1 MEQSAAT
8 CSTDV
13 DAFALDALA
22 NNGRVV
28 VAMSGGVD
36 SSVVAALLHR
46 EGHQVVGISM
56 RLYGKVTAEIG
67 KSCCSPDDL
76 NDARDVAAQLGFPF
90 YVANYQEAFR
100 RMVVDYFVDEYRRG
114 RTPSPC
120 VLCNDHL
127 KFDALLQRMESLGAA
142 FLATGHYAR
151 IEERDGRFALLRGRD
166 SIKDQSYFLFGLR
179 RASLARIR
187 FPLGEMTKPEVRLLA
202 QEMGVPTALKRESQ
216 DICFVGSGDYAQ
228 FVRARLA
235 DEEVKR
241 GRIVRP
247 STGEEF
253 GEHEGIHAFTVGQ
266 RKGIGVAYKEPL
278 YVLGSDA
285 ETGDL
290 FVGSAE
296 ELACA
301 GFTMDRLNFLA
312 WAEAP
317 PVFDCL
323 VQVRYRHKPVA
334 ARVVLSE
341 DGLRARVELASS
353 ERGIA
358 PGQAAVFYD
367 GDEVLGGGWIVRSF

>member
-1 MEQSAAT
+1 MEPVAES
-8 CSTDV
+8 CRP
-13 DAFALDALA
+13 DAGDDALA
-22 NNGRVV
+22 SLPTAGRVV

-46 EGHQVVGISM
+46 EGHSVVGISM
-56 RLYGKVTAEIG
+56 RLYGKVTEEIG

-100 RMVVDYFVDEYRRG
+100 HMVVDYFVDEYRRG

-151 IEERDGRFALLRGRD
+151 IEQREGRFALLRGRD
-166 SIKDQSYFLFGLR
+166 PLKDQSYFLFGLR

-187 FPLGEMTKPEVRLLA
+187 FPLGEMTKPEVRRLA

-235 DEEVKR
+235 EEQVKR

-247 STGEEF
+247 STGEVF

-266 RKGIGVAYKEPL
+266 RKGIGVAYSEPL
-278 YVLGSDA
+278 YVLGSDP

-290 FVGSAE
+290 FVGSAD
-296 ELACA
+296 ELACVA
-301 GFTMDRLNFLA
+301 FEVDRVNYLA
-312 WAEAP
+312 WASRTEP
-317 PVFDCL
+317 FRCL

-334 ARVVLSE
+334 ATVTPGADGATARVVLDQPE
-341 DGLRARVELASS
+341 RA
-353 ERGIA
+353 IA

-367 GDEVLGGGWIVRSF
+367 GDEVLGGGWIVRPC

>member
-1 MEQSAAT
+1 
-8 CSTDV
+8 
-13 DAFALDALA
+13 
-22 NNGRVV
+22 
-28 VAMSGGVD
+28 
-36 SSVVAALLHR
+36 
-46 EGHQVVGISM
+46 
-56 RLYGKVTAEIG
+56 
-67 KSCCSPDDL
+67 
-76 NDARDVAAQLGFPF
+76 
-90 YVANYQEAFR
+90 
-100 RMVVDYFVDEYRRG
+100 
-114 RTPSPC
+114 
-120 VLCNDHL
+120 
-127 KFDALLQRMESLGAA
+127 
-142 FLATGHYAR
+142 
-151 IEERDGRFALLRGRD
+151 
-166 SIKDQSYFLFGLR
+166 
-179 RASLARIR
+179 
-187 FPLGEMTKPEVRLLA
+187 MTKPEVRLLA

-247 STGEEF
+247 STGEVF

-296 ELACA
+296 ELACE

-334 ARVVLSE
+334 ARVALSD
-341 DGLRARVELASS
+341 DGATARVTLTVP

>member
-1 MEQSAAT
+1 
-8 CSTDV
+8 
-13 DAFALDALA
+13 
-22 NNGRVV
+22 
-28 VAMSGGVD
+28 MSGGVD
-36 SSVVAALLHR
+36 SSVVAAMLHG

-56 RLYGKVTAEIG
+56 RLYGKVTEEIG

-127 KFDALLQRMESLGAA
+127 KFDALLQRMESLGAD

-151 IEERDGRFALLRGRD
+151 IEAREGRFALLRGRD
-166 SIKDQSYFLFGLR
+166 AIKDQSYFLFGLR

-187 FPLGEMTKPEVRLLA
+187 FPLGEMTKPEVRKLA
-202 QEMGVPTALKRESQ
+202 QELGVPTALKRESQ

-247 STGEEF
+247 STGEVF

-266 RKGIGVAYKEPL
+266 RKGIGVAYREPL

-296 ELACA
+296 ELACD
-301 GFTMDRLNFLA
+301 GFEVDRLNFLA
-312 WAEAP
+312 WEQAP
-317 PVFDCL
+317 SSFDCL
-323 VQVRYRHKPVA
+323 VQVRYRHKPVP
-334 ARVVLSE
+334 ARVMLSE
-341 DGLRARVELASS
+341 DGLRARVTLGAA

>member
-1 MEQSAAT
+1 MDAGEAALSSVPT
-8 CSTDV
+8 
-13 DAFALDALA
+13 A
-22 NNGRVV
+22 GRVV

-46 EGHQVVGISM
+46 EGHAVVGISM
-56 RLYGKVTAEIG
+56 RLYGKVTEEVG

-151 IEERDGRFALLRGRD
+151 IEERGGRFALLRGRD
-166 SIKDQSYFLFGLR
+166 PLKDQSYFLFGLR

-187 FPLGEMTKPEVRLLA
+187 FPLGDMTKAEVRKLA

-216 DICFVGSGDYAQ
+216 DICFVGSGDYAS
-228 FVRARLA
+228 FVRERLA
-235 DEEVKR
+235 DEQVKR

-247 STGEEF
+247 STGEVF

-266 RKGIGVAYKEPL
+266 RKGIGVAYSEPL
-278 YVLGSDA
+278 YVLGSDP
-285 ETGDL
+285 ESGDL
-290 FVGSAE
+290 LVGTAE
-296 ELACA
+296 ELACEA
-301 GFTMDRLNFLA
+301 FEVDRLNFLA
-312 WAEAP
+312 WEERTEP
-317 PVFDCL
+317 FRCL

-334 ARVVLSE
+334 ATVIPATAGGRAKVVLE
-341 DGLRARVELASS
+341 APERA
-353 ERGIA
+353 IA

-367 GDEVLGGGWIVRSF
+367 GDEVLGGGWIVRPC